1 MVVQVAVV
9 VVPPLQTPTAPPKLV
24 AWQEPGAP
32 KEPVGLKPAALVKD
46 VGAGSVA
53 VGAVVGAGDILR
65 LQGVGDTADG
75 IDDAEAHRDA
85 VALEVV
91 LRKAALRTAVIT
103 FYYHLHYYCVENKVA
118 RSKGYWCQ
126 KNLVN
131 WRARGSKGF
140 NDDRLITKAKPLLVL
155 QWKWTNRCPIKTC
168 QIISMHPT
176 NINVTSS
183 ITAAAI

>member
-1 MVVQVAVV
+1 M
-9 VVPPLQTPTAPPKLV
+9 
-24 AWQEPGAP
+24 AP
-32 KEPVGLKPAALVKD
+32 KEPGGLKPAALVKD

-103 FYYHLHYYCVENKVA
+103 FYYHCVENKVA

-131 WRARGSKGF
+131 WRAWIEG
-140 NDDRLITKAKPLLVL
+140 L
-155 QWKWTNRCPIKTC
+155 QRR
-168 QIISMHPT
+168 S
-176 NINVTSS
+176 INH
-183 ITAAAI
+183 